1 MRRLLATLC
10 AVLLCGG
17 HLGVLQGVAWLG
29 MLQDRL
35 SAGQAV
41 GQAVSE
47 TFDGAHPCTVCL
59 AVQDLQQQ
67 DQAPAAPADKT
78 LKKADKAL
86 TCAWSCPLPVVGE
99 WSVAPAGEPFW
110 HGFAADVETPPPRV

>member
-1 MRRLLATLC
+1 MSRLLATLC

-17 HLGVLQGVAWLG
+17 HLGVLQGVAWFS
-29 MLQDRL
+29 MMQDRL

-67 DQAPAAPADKT
+67 DKTPAAPADKS

-86 TCAWSCPLPVVGE
+86 PCAWSCPLPVVDE
-99 WSVAPAGEPFW
+99 WSNTPTGETFCN
-110 HGFAADVETPPPRV
+110 GYAADVETPPPRA